1 MLTHLLTHSPT
12 HSLARSLAR
21 SIARSLTHS
30 LTHSLAHLPTYSRLR
45 QGGLESIRV
54 LLAAGADR
62 ALAPAA
68 AGRTPLELAQLL
80 SEAEERDASSHARAV
95 LALLEQ

>member
-1 MLTHLLTHSPT
+1 M
-12 HSLARSLAR
+12 
-21 SIARSLTHS
+21 
-30 LTHSLAHLPTYSRLR
+30 
-45 QGGLESIRV
+45 

-62 ALAPAA
+62 ALAPAT